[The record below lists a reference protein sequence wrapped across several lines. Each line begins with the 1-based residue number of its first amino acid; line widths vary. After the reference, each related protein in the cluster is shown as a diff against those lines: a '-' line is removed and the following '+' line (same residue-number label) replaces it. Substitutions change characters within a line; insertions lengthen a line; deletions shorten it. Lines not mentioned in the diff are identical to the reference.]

1 MRNRNKEAYS
11 RRNWL
16 KSLGTLGV
24 AGVSAG
30 IAGCS
35 DGDSETTSPSGGN
48 TDTDD
53 DEDPSTDD
61 STATQTDTTGET
73 ATDRDTGSTS
83 SPSGTETQETDPTSS
98 PGGTETDEDGSEPA
112 TVQAS
117 ISLKVRETGSNIG
130 SFEELTSRFE
140 SLTLVMENGTSA
152 TIDDSTQTVNLTD
165 LGAGGTVNIANT
177 FLPTGEYTEA
187 QLSFPVQSGTL
198 TDGSTAEFSGT
209 ESVSRQDAD
218 NPITIDGSTSD
229 LILTVALLRIGGDGP
244 WTYTLGWGV
253 Q

>member
-1 MRNRNKEAYS
+1 MPLDKTGMSRQNKEVYS

-16 KSLGTLGV
+16 KTVGSLGV
-24 AGVSAG
+24 VGVSAG

-35 DGDSETTSPSGGN
+35 DSDSGTTSPSDG
-48 TDTDD
+48 DTDAD
-53 DEDPSTDD
+53 GDEDPSTDD

-73 ATDRDTGSTS
+73 TTDQDT
-83 SPSGTETQETDPTSS
+83 EPTSS
-98 PGGTETDEDGSEPA
+98 PGGTETEEDASEPA
-112 TVQAS
+112 TVQTA

-130 SFEELTSRFE
+130 SFEKLISRFE
-140 SLTLVMENGTSA
+140 SLELVMENGTSA
-152 TIDDSTQTVNLTD
+152 TIDDSTQDITLTD
-165 LGAGGTVNIANT
+165 LGAGGSVDIANT

-209 ESVSRQDAD
+209 DSVSRQDAD
-218 NPITIDGSTSD
+218 NPVTIDSSTSE
-229 LILTVALLRIGGDGP
+229 LILTVALVRIGGDGP